1 MSVARVGAAVLLSWC
16 SLLAGPTASLASP
29 GAAPHQGEAASDPVI
44 EAGKRMYREGVL
56 PSGELMQ
63 GIVQGDIPLTGE
75 QVICGRCH
83 RRSGLGATEGQEV
96 APPITGDIL
105 FAPLRVPTSKPPLA
119 PELRPAYT
127 DETLRRAIR
136 DGIGANG
143 QPINPLMPRYPLRD
157 EQLDVLIAY
166 LKTMSADPHPGVDE
180 RDMHLATIVTEGVAP
195 LTREAFLNV
204 FEAFLKQKN
213 TETRH
218 ETHRAEHAPWHK
230 AWAMKPYRKWVLHVW
245 ELSGPPDAWAEQLRA
260 KYEEQPVFA
269 VVSGLAAGP
278 WRPIHDFCETHQVP
292 CLFPSTDLPVVD
304 EDDFYSVYLTRGMA
318 LEADLVAK
326 HLADDGLLSAPLV
339 QIYRSDEPK
348 GLAAAAQLRHQIEQD
363 GGQITDLML
372 ADGSAPGEDLWRSAV
387 EQAAGG
393 TVVLWL
399 GSRDSAGLLETGA
412 GDQLVRIYLSTSLH
426 RAEHAPIPAE
436 SRERV
441 YLVHPAELPA
451 RIPRLLIRSTGWLK
465 SQGIYV
471 PEAQREQADAFF
483 ALKMAGEG
491 IKAMRGFFV
500 REYLIE
506 RIEHMADNATYSS
519 IYPMI
524 RLAPGQR
531 FVSKGG
537 YILRP
542 SLQRPGELEGVTPW
556 IVP

>member
-1 MSVARVGAAVLLSWC
+1 
-16 SLLAGPTASLASP
+16 
-29 GAAPHQGEAASDPVI
+29 
-44 EAGKRMYREGVL
+44 MYREGVL

-292 CLFPSTDLPVVD
+292 CLFPSTDLPVID

-326 HLADDGLLSAPLV
+326 HLADGGLLSAPLV

>member
-218 ETHRAEHAPWHK
+218 ETHRAEHAPWH
-230 AWAMKPYRKWVLHVW
+230 
-245 ELSGPPDAWAEQLRA
+245 
-260 KYEEQPVFA
+260 

-292 CLFPSTDLPVVD
+292 CLFPSTDLPVID

-326 HLADDGLLSAPLV
+326 HLADGGLLSAPLV

-399 GSRDSAGLLETGA
+399 GSRDSAGLLEAGT